1 MSTFFVSSLHT
12 ISKQTFTKGLLVYTV
27 NTFYE
32 TRQNLKKIFQLQEK
46 NKKPDRT
53 LDSIKNEI
61 RKYFKRER
69 SKKLPEDAIFWEFD
83 CRFGKD
89 EASAEAIL
97 ANNIVKALDKS
108 REEEWQS
115 CYIEIISKPSDKKRA
130 EKNKVD
136 TEEA

>member
-1 MSTFFVSSLHT
+1 
-12 ISKQTFTKGLLVYTV
+12 
-27 NTFYE
+27 
-32 TRQNLKKIFQLQEK
+32 LKKIFQLQEK

-69 SKKLPEDAIFWEFD
+69 GKRLPEDAIFWEFE

-89 EASAEAIL
+89 EASAQTLL
-97 ANNIVKALDKS
+97 ANEIIKALNTA

-115 CYIEIISKPSDKKRA
+115 CYIEIISKPSDKKKSNPKK
-130 EKNKVD
+130 ELN
-136 TEEA
+136 TESEEEA